1 MVIMSCLPAIGSWL
15 IPAIIYVITTIVKR
29 NVLRL
34 LKPSPS
40 CPSALASFSSS
51 TPPEPSRSPLL
62 WCKVK
67 DGLRLTHER
76 HLHQIKVDA
85 DDFGM
90 MSYDPAFNN
99 TASCISRVSYIDG
112 DKGILRYRGYPIE
125 ELAEKSTY

>member
-76 HLHQIKVDA
+76 HLHRRI
-85 DDFGM
+85 
-90 MSYDPAFNN
+90 
-99 TASCISRVSYIDG
+99 
-112 DKGILRYRGYPIE
+112 
-125 ELAEKSTY
+125 EKSCGRRRQARDHFHHRQSDRQVLRNPRHPRHDPRHGPPPD